1 MFKKTLYALSVAA
14 VFIVF
19 AAAFYFQMKK
29 NNTAEEIKPATK
41 TIIPSAS
48 SKMEIT
54 ETKNDTVAENTD
66 TKFFLEL
73 SNDEVFVDAISG
85 DLNGDGVEDHIA
97 AVKKLLDPFVY
108 LIISVQDPITQKR
121 NRIEEIRTT
130 ITHPKSLTFY
140 IIEPENFSPL
150 LFYSGM
156 TSDNGQH
163 LSLHIINKNE
173 ESLSFRQIADLHA
186 DIQIRLQ
193 EADSQYGNKTG
204 LDAYKILAYNS
215 DPLMPNTL
223 NQIQTEYVWNSK
235 TGNFEKSREQHI
247 PGEKIESQLL
257 RKLQTG
263 NTESFMDFL
272 SELWYQSE
280 NGKKSGRTIYVD
292 KNDKNIIF
300 NLDNIEEIYE
310 IKSTL
315 PRRYGLFFLTNNKS
329 IPNIIRRVEV
339 EIKGIDEIQIRIIE
353 DVARIKFGAASL
365 WNGIYKKNTGIVQP
379 EKTEITMPAETIRK
393 KIAESEIKWES
404 QNGISI
410 FFSGNKYILVRD
422 EKRET
427 GYFNTIGINDKT
439 VLQIKKE
446 TGVNKF
452 YLISFKEKNKKQAIV
467 LTRIKLNMNE
477 ITPTGDEP
485 LVFTREI
492 N

>member
-1 MFKKTLYALSVAA
+1 MFKKTLYVLSIAA
-14 VFIVF
+14 VFFVF

-29 NNTAEEIKPATK
+29 NNTVEEIKPATK

-48 SKMEIT
+48 SKLEVT
-54 ETKNDTVAENTD
+54 ETKNDTELEQAD
-66 TKFFLEL
+66 AKIFLEL
-73 SNDEVFVDAISG
+73 SNDEIFVDAISG
-85 DLNGDGVEDHIA
+85 DLNSDGVEDQIV

-130 ITHPKSLTFY
+130 ITQPKSLTFY
-140 IIEPENFSPL
+140 IMEPENSPPL
-150 LFYSGM
+150 LFYSGI

-163 LSLHIINKNE
+163 LSLYIITKNE
-173 ESLSFRQIADLHA
+173 DSLSFRQIADLHA

-193 EADSQYGNKTG
+193 ETEARYGNETG
-204 LDAYKILAYNS
+204 LSAYKILAYNS
-215 DPLMPNTL
+215 DPLKPNTL

-235 TGNFEKSREQHI
+235 TGNFEKGREQNI

-257 RKLQTG
+257 QKLQTG
-263 NTESFMDFL
+263 NTESFMEFL
-272 SELWYQSE
+272 SELWYQVE
-280 NGKKSGRTIYVD
+280 NGKKSGRTIYLD
-292 KNDKNIIF
+292 KNNKNIIF
-300 NLDNIEEIYE
+300 NLDTIEEIYE

-315 PRRYGLFFLTNNKS
+315 SRRYGLFFLTNNKS

-365 WNGIYKKNTGIVQP
+365 WNGIYKKNAGMGQP
-379 EKTEITMPAETIRK
+379 EELETAMPPEAIRK
-393 KIAESEIKWES
+393 KITDSEIKWES
-404 QNGISI
+404 QNGTTIS
-410 FFSGNKYILVRD
+410 FGGNKYILEKD
-422 EKRET
+422 EKIEN

-439 VLQIKKE
+439 ILQIKKE

-452 YLISFKEKNKKQAIV
+452 YLINFKEKNKKQVIV
-467 LTRIKLNMNE
+467 LTGIKLNMNE